1 MTTVLKMDGITK
13 RFPGVIAN
21 DGVNFELREGEI
33 HALLG
38 ENGAGKSTLL
48 KTISGLV
55 SVTEGRILFREKDIT
70 NMPAHQRVKE
80 GIIQIPEG
88 RMIFAPLSVQENL
101 ELGMFQSS
109 KQGLSKEEIATMY
122 DTVFTL
128 FPVLKKRIDQR
139 GDTLSGGEQQMLA
152 IARAMMGRPR
162 ILLLD
167 EPSLGLAPKLVG
179 MIFET
184 LKKLKDEGLTI
195 VLVEQNA
202 QVALEFAQKGYVMDL
217 GGIVLEDTTSNL
229 KTNEKVKAIYL
240 GTQ

>member
-1 MTTVLKMDGITK
+1 MLQLRNIHTAYGNVKVLKDVTLD
-13 RFPGVIAN
+13 V
-21 DGVNFELREGEI
+21 EEGNTVTI
-33 HALLG
+33 IGA
-38 ENGAGKSTLL
+38 NGAGKSTLL

-55 SVTEGRILFREKDIT
+55 HVTEGQILFREKDIT
-70 NMPAHQRVKE
+70 HMPAHQRVKE

-109 KQGLSKEEIATMY
+109 KQGLNKEDIATLY

-128 FPVLKKRIDQR
+128 FPVLKERIGQR

-152 IARAMMGRPR
+152 VARAIMGQPK

-167 EPSLGLAPKLVG
+167 EPSLGLAPKLVEL
-179 MIFET
+179 IFAT
-184 LKKLKDEGLTI
+184 LKKLKKEGLTI

-202 QVALEFAQKGYVMDL
+202 QIALDFAQKGYVMEL
-217 GGIVLEDTTSNL
+217 GRIVLEDRTSEL
-229 KTNEKVKAIYL
+229 KTNEKVKSIYL

>member
-1 MTTVLKMDGITK
+1 MLQLKNIHTSYGKVKVLKDVTLD
-13 RFPGVIAN
+13 V
-21 DGVNFELREGEI
+21 EEGNTVTI
-33 HALLG
+33 IGA
-38 ENGAGKSTLL
+38 NGAGKSTLL

-55 SVTEGRILFREKDIT
+55 HVTEGKILFREKDIT
-70 NMPAHQRVKE
+70 HMPAHQRVKE

-109 KQGLSKEEIATMY
+109 KQGLGKEDIATLY

-128 FPVLKKRIDQR
+128 FPVLKERIGQR

-152 IARAMMGRPR
+152 VARAMMGRPK

-167 EPSLGLAPKLVG
+167 EPSLGLAPKVVEL
-179 MIFET
+179 IFGT
-184 LKKLKDEGLTI
+184 LKKLKKEGLTI

-202 QVALEFAQKGYVMDL
+202 QIALDFAQKGYVMEL
-217 GGIVLEDTTSNL
+217 GRIVLEDTTSEL
-229 KTNEKVKAIYL
+229 KTNEKVKSIYL
-240 GTQ
+240 GRQ

>member
-1 MTTVLKMDGITK
+1 MLELKNVYTSYGNVKVLKDVTLD
-13 RFPGVIAN
+13 VQ
-21 DGVNFELREGEI
+21 EGNTVTI
-33 HALLG
+33 IGA
-38 ENGAGKSTLL
+38 NGAGKSTLL

-55 SVTEGRILFREKDIT
+55 SVTEGHILFRGKDIT
-70 NMPAHQRVKE
+70 HMPAHQRVKE

-109 KQGLSKEEIATMY
+109 KQGFSKEEIATMY
-122 DTVFTL
+122 ETIFTL

-202 QVALEFAQKGYVMDL
+202 QVALEFAQRGYVMDL

>member
-1 MTTVLKMDGITK
+1 MLQLRNIHTAYGNVKVLKDVTLD
-13 RFPGVIAN
+13 V
-21 DGVNFELREGEI
+21 EEGNTVTI
-33 HALLG
+33 IGA
-38 ENGAGKSTLL
+38 NGAGKSTLL

-55 SVTEGRILFREKDIT
+55 HVAEGQILFREKDIT
-70 NMPAHQRVKE
+70 HMPAHQRVKE

-109 KQGLSKEEIATMY
+109 KQGLNKEDIATLY

-128 FPVLKKRIDQR
+128 FPVLKERIGQR

-152 IARAMMGRPR
+152 VARAIMGQPK

-167 EPSLGLAPKLVG
+167 EPSLGLAPKLVEL
-179 MIFET
+179 IFAT
-184 LKKLKDEGLTI
+184 LKKLKKEGLTI

-202 QVALEFAQKGYVMDL
+202 QIALDFAQKGYVMEL
-217 GGIVLEDTTSNL
+217 GRIVLEDRTSEL
-229 KTNEKVKAIYL
+229 KTNEKVKSIYL

>member
-1 MTTVLKMDGITK
+1 MLELRNVYTSYGNVKVLKDVTLD
-13 RFPGVIAN
+13 VQ
-21 DGVNFELREGEI
+21 EGNTVTI
-33 HALLG
+33 IGA
-38 ENGAGKSTLL
+38 NGAGKSTLL

>member
-1 MTTVLKMDGITK
+1 MLELKNVYTSYGNVKVLKDVTLD
-13 RFPGVIAN
+13 VQ
-21 DGVNFELREGEI
+21 EGNTVTI
-33 HALLG
+33 IGA
-38 ENGAGKSTLL
+38 NGAGKSTLL

-55 SVTEGRILFREKDIT
+55 SVTEGHILFREKDIT
-70 NMPAHQRVKE
+70 HMPAHQRVKE

-101 ELGMFQSS
+101 ELGMYQSS

-184 LKKLKDEGLTI
+184 LKKLKGEGLTI

>member
-1 MTTVLKMDGITK
+1 MLQLRNIHTAYGNVKVLKDVTLD
-13 RFPGVIAN
+13 V
-21 DGVNFELREGEI
+21 EEGNTVTI
-33 HALLG
+33 IGA
-38 ENGAGKSTLL
+38 NGAGKSTLL

-55 SVTEGRILFREKDIT
+55 HVAEGQILFREKDIT
-70 NMPAHQRVKE
+70 HMPAHQRVKE

-109 KQGLSKEEIATMY
+109 KHGLNKEDIATLY

-128 FPVLKKRIDQR
+128 FPVLKERIGQR

-152 IARAMMGRPR
+152 VARAIMGQPK

-167 EPSLGLAPKLVG
+167 EPSLGLAPKLVEL
-179 MIFET
+179 IFAT
-184 LKKLKDEGLTI
+184 LKKLKKEGLTI

-202 QVALEFAQKGYVMDL
+202 QIALDFAQKGYVMEL
-217 GGIVLEDTTSNL
+217 GRIVLEDRTSEL
-229 KTNEKVKAIYL
+229 KTNEKVKSIYL

>member
-1 MTTVLKMDGITK
+1 MLELKNVYTSYGNVKVLKDVTLD
-13 RFPGVIAN
+13 VQ
-21 DGVNFELREGEI
+21 EGNTVTI
-33 HALLG
+33 IGA
-38 ENGAGKSTLL
+38 NGAGKSTLL

-55 SVTEGRILFREKDIT
+55 SVTEGHILFRGKDIT
-70 NMPAHQRVKE
+70 HMPAHQRVKE

-109 KQGLSKEEIATMY
+109 KQGFSKEEIATMY
-122 DTVFTL
+122 ETIFTL

-162 ILLLD
+162 IFLLD

-202 QVALEFAQKGYVMDL
+202 QVALEFAQRGYVMDL